1 MNATQRFHSLYLF
14 GMFCTLPSIAI
25 LSIICTYMKLHIV
38 WWWWRLVGWM
48 ACERYLNGNVAREKV
63 CGNGGKMAAPQCQF
77 STDKIYWPKTQT
89 ISQFSASSLTHSHAL
104 AVYGRQ
110 TAFHSE
116 TMAKPLWNAM
126 FDVQLQSLF
135 GLVSFSCTTQLATT
149 RQFIAPHLQNIP
161 YNNL

>member
-104 AVYGRQ
+104 GLWATNGIPFGDSGKTTMECNVRRPIAVFIR
-110 TAFHSE
+110 TSF
-116 TMAKPLWNAM
+116 
-126 FDVQLQSLF
+126 LF
-135 GLVSFSCTTQLATT
+135 LHNTTCHHPAIHCASFTKYAL
-149 RQFIAPHLQNIP
+149 
-161 YNNL
+161 